1 MNKWVKISDYLFF
14 QEGPGVRNNQY
25 TSEGVKLLNVANLVN
40 GEVDLSTSNR
50 YISVEEAY
58 GKYKHFLADEGDLII
73 ASSGIKVE
81 YFDKKMGFIKKEH
94 LPICMN
100 TSTIRFKSLD
110 INKLNINYFM
120 YYLKSQSFKS
130 QLSKQITGS
139 AQLNF
144 GPSHLKKMK
153 FPIVSLNKQLL
164 INSILGNLDNQI
176 RLKEKQIIEYDSL
189 IKSRF
194 VEMFGQDL
202 KGKSIRLGDLAEVIT
217 KGTTPTTLGY
227 DFVDDGVNFIKV
239 ECITETGKFIKEKM
253 LHINEECNEKLKRSK
268 LKKDDILF
276 SIAGAIGRT
285 AIVTDDILPANTNQA
300 LSIIRLRKDVGL
312 NVEFLNQVFKTDL
325 VAEQI
330 EKRINGVAQMNVS
343 LADIG
348 NLKIIRPTIERQ
360 NEFASFVKQVDKLKF
375 AVQKSLDETQT
386 LFDSLMQQYFG

>member
-1 MNKWVKISDYLFF
+1 MSTEWLKRQPIPNYTLQNQIKISKILD
-14 QEGPGVRNNQY
+14 
-25 TSEGVKLLNVANLVN
+25 S
-40 GEVDLSTSNR
+40 
-50 YISVEEAY
+50 
-58 GKYKHFLADEGDLII
+58 II
-73 ASSGIKVE
+73 EI
-81 YFDKKMGFIKKEH
+81 
-94 LPICMN
+94 
-100 TSTIRFKSLD
+100 
-110 INKLNINYFM
+110 INK
-120 YYLKSQSFKS
+120 KRQ
-130 QLSKQITGS
+130 QLVE
-139 AQLNF
+139 F
-144 GPSHLKKMK
+144 
-153 FPIVSLNKQLL
+153 
-164 INSILGNLDNQI
+164 
-176 RLKEKQIIEYDSL
+176 DSL

-360 NEFASFVKQVDKLKF
+360 NEFAKFVQQVDKLKF
-375 AVQKSLDETQT
+375 VVQKSLDETQK
-386 LFDSLMQQYFG
+386 LFDSLMQEYFG

>member
-1 MNKWVKISDYLFF
+1 MNDMRTMLIKDLGIIVTGNTPSKSEPEFYNSNDIHFIKPDLIGNTGITQINHSKEYIS
-14 QEGPGVRNNQY
+14 EKARKKARVVRKN
-25 TSEGVKLLNVANLVN
+25 TVLVTCIGN
-40 GEVDLSTSNR
+40 IGKVGFVEVDEVAFNQQINAIIPNKYVLPR
-50 YISVEEAY
+50 YLAY
-58 GKYKHFLADEGDLII
+58 ALLANQQRLESI
-73 ASSGIKVE
+73 ANAPVV
-81 YFDKKMGFIKKEH
+81 
-94 LPICMN
+94 PI
-100 TSTIRFKSLD
+100 
-110 INKLNINYFM
+110 INKTQFENFDLSIHDDLTEQDKITRILDNISKELMFR
-120 YYLKSQSFKS
+120 Q
-130 QLSKQITGS
+130 KQI
-139 AQLNF
+139 N
-144 GPSHLKKMK
+144 
-153 FPIVSLNKQLL
+153 
-164 INSILGNLDNQI
+164 
-176 RLKEKQIIEYDSL
+176 EYDQL

-360 NEFASFVKQVDKLKF
+360 NEFAKFVQQVDKLKF
-375 AVQKSLDETQT
+375 VVQKSLDETQK
-386 LFDSLMQQYFG
+386 LFDSLMQEYFG